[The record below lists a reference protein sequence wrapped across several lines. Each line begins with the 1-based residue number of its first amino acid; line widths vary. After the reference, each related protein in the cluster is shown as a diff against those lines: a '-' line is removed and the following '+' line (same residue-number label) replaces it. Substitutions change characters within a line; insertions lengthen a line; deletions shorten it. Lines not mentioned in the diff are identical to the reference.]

1 MVELREAVEQPVP
14 RIFTVLPPDPQ
25 HPFPSVEQIR
35 SSVRDFMT
43 ENPFDAT
50 ARTAMKRAPGLLRK
64 SAPVL
69 ASFADAHPA
78 LADFAVSAGARN
90 ATFDS

>member
-1 MVELREAVEQPVP
+1 MVELREAVEQPVLP
-14 RIFTVLPPDPQ
+14 IFTVLPPDPQ

-35 SSVRDFMT
+35 SRDFMT
-43 ENPFDAT
+43 ENPFDGT
-50 ARTAMKRAPGLLRK
+50 ARTAMKRAPGLPRK

>member
-1 MVELREAVEQPVP
+1 
-14 RIFTVLPPDPQ
+14 
-25 HPFPSVEQIR
+25 
-35 SSVRDFMT
+35 MT
-43 ENPFDAT
+43 ENPFDGT
-50 ARTAMKRAPGLLRK
+50 ARTARKRAPGLPPK